1 MWSYLFERLYCLL
14 CRHEWIR
21 DRRDDG
27 SLGLRCMKC
36 LRRTEHSL
44 TQLINWKPAYT
55 PIQLSHETDFPPPLN
70 SMPTSEAIDKMPPKA
85 A

>member
-1 MWSYLFERLYCLL
+1 MWLYLFERLYYLF

-27 SLGLRCMKC
+27 TLGVRCMKC
-36 LRRTEHSL
+36 LRRKDHDL
-44 TQLINWKPAYT
+44 TQLINCKPAYT
-55 PIQLSHETDFPPPLN
+55 PIQLSHETDFPLPLN
-70 SMPTSEAIDKMPPKA
+70 PTATSQAVDKTPPKA